1 MSVASNLQQEV
12 DRQLD
17 NDDAQAVISY
27 LMQQIRQLSDQV
39 SRLNAE
45 VNQLR
50 SYWQLDANGDLY
62 TKHNLYS
69 QKAITAMK
77 SV

>member
-1 MSVASNLQQEV
+1 
-12 DRQLD
+12 
-17 NDDAQAVISY
+17 
-27 LMQQIRQLSDQV
+27 MQQIRQLSDQV
-39 SRLNAE
+39 SRLNTE

-77 SV
+77 TV